1 MCEARVSSWR
11 CRRRAARAEDHVLG
25 VDRGTAEEFHGR
37 LLSSSHALDRA
48 ARIHAQSG
56 SVVAAIAS
64 ACGADITLLQAM
76 LWERI
81 LIASRAPQRQYFQ
94 AAGSLL
100 ASMESA
106 ELPAPP
112 DDTAEQYLV
121 VARENLVTQFDEPL
135 QREAAA
141 KLPDLTYLRWLAAPT
156 PDDFDAAVAAR
167 LDGGSSAAFISA
179 RRKAARE
186 SMVEAQSDRI
196 RGRIPAAIQA
206 AYVSDFQS
214 LEAYLIE
221 SALATGDARLLS
233 VTMRSDLVASAIAE
247 LPRLPEDFGR
257 AVGTIRDA
265 MCSALTEADAERLRD
280 ALLPV

>member
-1 MCEARVSSWR
+1 
-11 CRRRAARAEDHVLG
+11 VLG

-37 LLSSSHALDRA
+37 LLSGSHALDRA

-56 SVVAAIAS
+56 SVVAAVAS
-64 ACGADITLLQAM
+64 AWGADITLLQAL

-94 AAGSLL
+94 AAGALL
-100 ASMESA
+100 ASIGA
-106 ELPAPP
+106 AQVPAPQ
-112 DDTAEQYLV
+112 DGTAEQYLLG
-121 VARENLVTQFDEPL
+121 ARENLVTQFDEPL
-135 QREAAA
+135 QREAGA
-141 KLPDLTYLRWLAAPT
+141 KLPDLTYLRWLSAPT
-156 PDDFDAAVAAR
+156 ADDFDAAVVAR
-167 LDGGSSAAFISA
+167 LDGGSPTEFIAA

-186 SMVEAQSDRI
+186 SMKGAQSDRI

-214 LEAYLIE
+214 LEAYLIA
-221 SALATGDARLLS
+221 SALATGDVWLLS

-265 MCSALTEADAERLRD
+265 LCLALTEADAERLRD
-280 ALLPV
+280 ALLPL